1 MIQRSAHAA
10 AENVSRVLYVM
21 YPGPLTALTS
31 PVKTLVNLF
40 KLVTVAEA
48 DAVVEVVLVLMV
60 EGEVNV
66 DNATAFVFEQV
77 VATALAG
84 PHWMGLHPGN

>member
-1 MIQRSAHAA
+1 
-10 AENVSRVLYVM
+10 M

-48 DAVVEVVLVLMV
+48 DAVVEVVLVLV
-60 EGEVNV
+60 EGEVDV

-84 PHWMGLHPGN
+84 PH

>member
-1 MIQRSAHAA
+1 
-10 AENVSRVLYVM
+10 M

-31 PVKTLVNLF
+31 PVKTLVNLL

-48 DAVVEVVLVLMV
+48 DAVVEVPVLVLVVV
-60 EGEVNV
+60 EGEVDV

-77 VATALAG
+77 VTTALAG
-84 PHWMGLHPGN
+84 PH

>member
-1 MIQRSAHAA
+1 VIQRSAHAA

-48 DAVVEVVLVLMV
+48 DAVVEVVLVLV
-60 EGEVNV
+60 EGEVDV

-84 PHWMGLHPGN
+84 PH

>member
-1 MIQRSAHAA
+1 MTQRSAHAA
-10 AENVSRVLYVM
+10 AENVARVLYVM

-40 KLVTVAEA
+40 RLVIVAEA
-48 DAVVEVVLVLMV
+48 AALVEVLVEVVEV
-60 EGEVNV
+60 EVNV
-66 DNATAFVFEQV
+66 DNAIAFVFEQV

-84 PHWMGLHPGN
+84 PHWMGLHPGS